1 MKIGIA
7 GSVESNDTLI
17 TVEEYSSMNN
27 EIIIDSIVDDFFHD
41 QIYQVI
47 DQTLKERNVNN
58 VKVTVQDK
66 GALDYTI
73 KARLITAL
81 ERMEKNNA

>member
-17 TVEEYSSMNN
+17 TIQPTDQLLI
-27 EIIIDSIVDDFFHD
+27 EINSIVDAFFHD
-41 QIYQVI
+41 QIEKVI
-47 DQTLKERNVNN
+47 KDTLKEHNLEH
-58 VKVTVQDK
+58 VKVTCQDK

-73 KARLITAL
+73 KARLVTAIN
-81 ERMEKNNA
+81 RMEE